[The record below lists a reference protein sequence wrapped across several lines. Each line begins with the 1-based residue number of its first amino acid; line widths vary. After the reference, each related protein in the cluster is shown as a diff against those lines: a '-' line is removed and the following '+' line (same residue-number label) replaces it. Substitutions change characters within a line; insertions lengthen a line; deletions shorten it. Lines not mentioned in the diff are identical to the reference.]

1 MTQMWAVYLKDENG
15 DLHYW
20 AKCDDERTA
29 RGIAEDAMAEYE
41 AVKGYAITQV
51 I

>member
-1 MTQMWAVYLKDENG
+1 MTQMWAVYLRDGSG

-29 RGIAEDAMAEYE
+29 RDVAEAAMAEYE